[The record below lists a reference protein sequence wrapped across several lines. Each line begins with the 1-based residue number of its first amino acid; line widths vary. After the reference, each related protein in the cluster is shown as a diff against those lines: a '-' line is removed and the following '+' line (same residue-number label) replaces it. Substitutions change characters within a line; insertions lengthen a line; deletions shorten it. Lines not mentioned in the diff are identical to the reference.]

1 MATVNM
7 RYDHPQYVV
16 NAAAHG
22 VMTAKGA
29 AGTALTNIAYGAFVD
44 TQIKAVHWCPLV
56 AGTNTAA
63 TNVGHLL
70 GIHVRNGTGVAG
82 GTSTLIAAGDY
93 GTALTG
99 TSVVLASPV
108 SLTRGDVY
116 RVLNTG
122 TCATLVANI
131 TIEGKATPGADV
143 TS

>member
-1 MATVNM
+1 MATVDM

-16 NAAAHG
+16 NVVQSG

-29 AGTALTNIAYGAFVD
+29 AGTALTNVAYVALSD
-44 TQIKAVHWCPLV
+44 TYVKSVQWVPIVG
-56 AGTNTAA
+56 GTNTAA

-70 GIHVRNGTGVAG
+70 AIHVRNGTGVAG

-99 TSVVLASPV
+99 TNVTVTTTLS
-108 SLTRGDVY
+108 RGDIY

-122 TCATLVANI
+122 TDATLHAAI
-131 TIEGKATPGADV
+131 GIEGRAVPGASV

>member
-1 MATVNM
+1 M

-16 NAAAHG
+16 NVG
-22 VMTAKGA
+22 VSGIMATLAV
-29 AGTALTNIAYGAFVD
+29 GTRNVAFVAYAD
-44 TQIKAVHWCPLV
+44 TLIKAVHWNPLV

-70 GIHVRNGTGVAG
+70 GVHVRNGTGVAA

-99 TSVVLASPV
+99 TSVSAAIT
-108 SLTRGDVY
+108 LTRGDTF

-122 TCATLVANI
+122 TDIALIASI
-131 TIEGKATPGADV
+131 GIEGRAVPGANV
-143 TS
+143 EA